1 MAKKL
6 PPFFS
11 ELNIHQSQIFQIVVV
26 MIEDPTMTSLLQYL
40 GADIPGIR
48 AVKRLHALQT
58 NGLKSDHAK
67 LLGNFLSGK
76 KLAYGTGFTETK
88 QISQHYKICKKY
100 ISMKMKSYNLLD
112 CTVTL
117 CIEKNQ

>member
-1 MAKKL
+1 MKLAKKL

-48 AVKRLHALQT
+48 AVKILHALQT

-67 LLGNFLSGK
+67 LLGNFFIGQKTSIWYWLYRNK
-76 KLAYGTGFTETK
+76 TN
-88 QISQHYKICKKY
+88 IS
-100 ISMKMKSYNLLD
+100 
-112 CTVTL
+112 TL
-117 CIEKNQ
+117 QNM